1 MEKVTV
7 ADIDRMR
14 KNINTNGAQGAIQT
28 YQELKNKGFGY
39 AGWAEGVASGRS
51 STGWSSP
58 GFYGLYR
65 RQKYLWQ
72 HPRAH

>member
-51 STGWSSP
+51 S
-58 GFYGLYR
+58 
-65 RQKYLWQ
+65 Q
-72 HPRAH
+72 